1 MEISKTGFYVAGIL
15 ATCKSLLL
23 AILWK
28 CLLPTETLCA
38 QPCFVLW
45 VGFFFNGTLKKKKKG
60 LRSMSGLTQG
70 ETDSSRRGVRRC
82 TN

>member
-38 QPCFVLW
+38 QPCFVLG
-45 VGFFFNGTLKKKKKG
+45 VGFFFLMEHFFKKK
-60 LRSMSGLTQG
+60 
-70 ETDSSRRGVRRC
+70 D
-82 TN
+82 

>member
-23 AILWK
+23 GILWK

-45 VGFFFNGTLKKKKKG
+45 VGFFLMEHLKKKK
-60 LRSMSGLTQG
+60 RIEVHVWADSG
-70 ETDSSRRGVRRC
+70 
-82 TN
+82 

>member
-38 QPCFVLW
+38 QPRFVLR
-45 VGFFFNGTLKKKKKG
+45 VGFFFNGTFF
-60 LRSMSGLTQG
+60 
-70 ETDSSRRGVRRC
+70 
-82 TN
+82 

>member
-38 QPCFVLW
+38 QPCFVLR
-45 VGFFFNGTLKKKKKG
+45 VGFFFNGTFLKKKG

-70 ETDSSRRGVRRC
+70 ETDSSSRGVRRC